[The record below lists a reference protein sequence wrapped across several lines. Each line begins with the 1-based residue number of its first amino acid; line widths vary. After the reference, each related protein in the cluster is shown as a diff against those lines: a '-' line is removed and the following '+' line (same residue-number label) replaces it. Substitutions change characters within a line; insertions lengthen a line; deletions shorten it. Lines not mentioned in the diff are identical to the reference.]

1 MSKKPTL
8 KPMVIRKKV
17 KPRAQFI
24 FLCSSPEGE
33 DVTYG
38 FLCEKTNTLHWLSV
52 ESSRIL
58 DRMLTDIENGT
69 LAFCD
74 NGLDFSDFATAGDD
88 E

>member
-1 MSKKPTL
+1 
-8 KPMVIRKKV
+8 MVIRKKV

-38 FLCEKTNTLHWLSV
+38 FLHEETNTLHWLSV

-69 LAFCD
+69 VASRD
-74 NGLDFSDFATAGDD
+74 TGLDFSDYASAEGG

>member
-69 LAFCD
+69 VASRD
-74 NGLDFSDFATAGDD
+74 TGLDFSDYASAEGG